1 MCHCVKPQLHS
12 GLRYWFIPFSGPG
25 MQSGGMATIDIQN
38 PDILASR
45 YRSPSIPVPA
55 PASLGNLLKKDK
67 KGKKKGPRLTKAD
80 IGAPSGF
87 K

>member
-1 MCHCVKPQLHS
+1 
-12 GLRYWFIPFSGPG
+12 
-25 MQSGGMATIDIQN
+25 MQPTSMLTVDIQN
-38 PDILASR
+38 PDIIQSR
-45 YRSPSIPVPA
+45 YRSSTVPVPA
-55 PASLGNLLKKDK
+55 PTSRGKGKKDG

>member
-1 MCHCVKPQLHS
+1 MLY
-12 GLRYWFIPFSGPG
+12 LFSGP
-25 MQSGGMATIDIQN
+25 MMLPGGMATVDIAN

-45 YRSPSIPVPA
+45 YRSPSVPVPA
-55 PASLGNLLKKDK
+55 PASFGKGKKDK

>member
-1 MCHCVKPQLHS
+1 MCKTY
-12 GLRYWFIPFSGPG
+12 LRWFHEVICGPG
-25 MQSGGMATIDIQN
+25 PVPQQTVMATVDIQN

-45 YRSPSIPVPA
+45 YRSPPVPTPA
-55 PASLGNLLKKDK
+55 PASLFIGKKDK
-67 KGKKKGPRLTKAD
+67 KGKKKGPKLTKAD

>member
-1 MCHCVKPQLHS
+1 M
-12 GLRYWFIPFSGPG
+12 
-25 MQSGGMATIDIQN
+25 SGGMATTDGPN
-38 PDILASR
+38 PDILTPQ
-45 YRSPSIPVPA
+45 YRTPSAPA
-55 PASLGNLLKKDK
+55 PAPAAFSILKK

>member
-1 MCHCVKPQLHS
+1 MLY
-12 GLRYWFIPFSGPG
+12 LFSGPVMLPG
-25 MQSGGMATIDIQN
+25 SMATVDIQT

-45 YRSPSIPVPA
+45 YRSSSVPVPA
-55 PASLGNLLKKDK
+55 PASFGKKEGIKDK

>member
-1 MCHCVKPQLHS
+1 MM
-12 GLRYWFIPFSGPG
+12 PG
-25 MQSGGMATIDIQN
+25 SMATVEIQS

-45 YRSPSIPVPA
+45 YRSSSVPVPA
-55 PASLGNLLKKDK
+55 PASFSKGKKDK